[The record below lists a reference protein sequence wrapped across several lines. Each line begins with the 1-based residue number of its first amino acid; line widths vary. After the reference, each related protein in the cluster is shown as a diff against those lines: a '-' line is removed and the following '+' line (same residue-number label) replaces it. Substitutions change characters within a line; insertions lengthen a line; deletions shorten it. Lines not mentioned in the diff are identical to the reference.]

1 MRVGFLSTVQEI
13 QVQADPED
21 NPTLTA
27 GAIQVACALKHVG
40 DACGDTL
47 GAAEL
52 SGCRCWGHSGPLEML
67 PGQAERGAPFSRQL
81 LDPATAFQGREHLTV
96 SAVSSGGHLGLL
108 TSLTTRL

>member
-1 MRVGFLSTVQEI
+1 MRVGFLSNVQEI

-27 GAIQVACALKHVG
+27 RAIQVACALKHVG

-52 SGCRCWGHSGPLEML
+52 SGCCCWGHSGPLEML
-67 PGQAERGAPFSRQL
+67 LGQAERGAPFSRQL
-81 LDPATAFQGREHLTV
+81 LDPATPQLSRAESISQSQLSPREVTW
-96 SAVSSGGHLGLL
+96 G
-108 TSLTTRL
+108 SLCP